1 LEDAT
6 MTTVLEMLKA
16 KGSAVY
22 AVRPD
27 ESVYE
32 ALKLMAERNIGA
44 VMVTSDDGQLVG
56 ILSERDYARKV
67 VLRGQTSRDTPVSAI
82 MTANVVSVP
91 SDITIEQC
99 MGLMTMRHIRHLPV
113 VDGGLPIGMVSIG
126 DLGKAMIDKQGFV
139 IEQLEKYIHG
149 VR

>member
-1 LEDAT
+1 
-6 MTTVLEMLKA
+6 MTTVIEMLKA

-32 ALKLMAERNIGA
+32 ALRLMSDRNIGA

-82 MTANVVSVP
+82 MTASVVSVP
-91 SDITIEQC
+91 PDITIEQC

-113 VDGGLPIGMVSIG
+113 TDRGRPIGMVSIG
-126 DLGKAMIDKQGFV
+126 DIGKAMIDTQGFV

>member
-1 LEDAT
+1 
-6 MTTVLEMLKA
+6 MTTVRDLLKA

-32 ALKLMAERNIGA
+32 ALTLMAERNIGA
-44 VMVTSDDGQLVG
+44 VMVTRDDGRLAG

-99 MGLMTMRHIRHLPV
+99 MGLMTLRHIRHLPV
-113 VDGGLPIGMVSIG
+113 TDGDVPVGMVSIG
-126 DLGKAMIDKQGFV
+126 DLGKAMIDKLGFV

>member
-1 LEDAT
+1 

-32 ALKLMAERNIGA
+32 ALMLMADRNIGA
-44 VMVTSDDGQLVG
+44 VMVTSDDGRLVG

-99 MGLMTMRHIRHLPV
+99 MGLMTLRHIRHLPV
-113 VDGGLPIGMVSIG
+113 IDGGLPIGMVSIG
-126 DLGKAMIDKQGFV
+126 DIGKAMIDTQGFV

>member
-1 LEDAT
+1 
-6 MTTVLEMLKA
+6 MTTVIEMLKA

-32 ALKLMAERNIGA
+32 ALTLMADRNIGA

-82 MTANVVSVP
+82 MTASVVSVP

-99 MGLMTMRHIRHLPV
+99 MGLMTLRHIRHLPV
-113 VDGGLPIGMVSIG
+113 IDGGLPIGMVSIG
-126 DLGKAMIDKQGFV
+126 DIGRAMIEKQGFV

>member
-1 LEDAT
+1 
-6 MTTVLEMLKA
+6 MTTVRDMLKA

-22 AVRPD
+22 SVRPD
-27 ESVYE
+27 SSVYE
-32 ALKLMAERNIGA
+32 ALTLMAELNIGA
-44 VMVTSDDGQLVG
+44 VMVTRDDGQLVG

-113 VDGGLPIGMVSIG
+113 TDGGLPIGMVSIG
-126 DLGKAMIDKQGFV
+126 DLGKAMIDAQGFV

>member
-1 LEDAT
+1 
-6 MTTVLEMLKA
+6 MTTVRDMLKA

-27 ESVYE
+27 DSVYE
-32 ALKLMAERNIGA
+32 ALTLMADRNIGA
-44 VMVTSDDGQLVG
+44 VMVTRDDGQLVG

-82 MTANVVSVP
+82 MPASVVSVRP
-91 SDITIEQC
+91 DITIEQC

-113 VDGGLPIGMVSIG
+113 TNGGLPIGMVSIG
-126 DLGKAMIDKQGFV
+126 DIGKAMIDKQGFV

>member
-1 LEDAT
+1 
-6 MTTVLEMLKA
+6 MTTVRDMLKA

-32 ALKLMAERNIGA
+32 ALKLMADRNIGA
-44 VMVTSDDGQLVG
+44 VLVTRDDGQLVG

-82 MTANVVSVP
+82 MTSSVVSVRP
-91 SDITIEQC
+91 DITIEQC

-113 VDGGLPIGMVSIG
+113 TDGGLPIGMVSIG
-126 DLGKAMIDKQGFV
+126 DIGKAMIDKQGFV

>member
-1 LEDAT
+1 

-32 ALKLMAERNIGA
+32 ALRLMAERNIGA
-44 VMVTSDDGQLVG
+44 VMVTSDDGRLVG

-82 MTANVVSVP
+82 MTSDVVSVP

-113 VDGGLPIGMVSIG
+113 TDGGLPMGMVSIG
-126 DLGKAMIDKQGFV
+126 DIGKAMIDKQGFV

>member
-1 LEDAT
+1 
-6 MTTVLEMLKA
+6 MTTVRDMLKG
-16 KGSAVY
+16 KGGAVY

-27 ESVYE
+27 TSVFD
-32 ALKLMAERNIGA
+32 ALTLMADRNIGA
-44 VMVTSDDGQLVG
+44 VLVTTDDGQLVG

-82 MTANVVSVP
+82 MTASVVSVRP
-91 SDITIEQC
+91 DITIEQC
-99 MGLMTMRHIRHLPV
+99 MGLMTLRHIRHLPV
-113 VDGGLPIGMVSIG
+113 TDGVLPIGMVSIG
-126 DLGKAMIDKQGFV
+126 DIGKAMIDKQGFV

>member
-1 LEDAT
+1 
-6 MTTVLEMLKA
+6 MTTVRDMLEA

-44 VMVTSDDGQLVG
+44 VMVTRVG

-82 MTANVVSVP
+82 MTSSVVSIRP
-91 SDITIEQC
+91 DITIEQC
-99 MGLMTMRHIRHLPV
+99 MGLMTMRRIRHLPV
-113 VDGGLPIGMVSIG
+113 TNGGLPIGMVSIG
-126 DLGKAMIDKQGFV
+126 DIGKAMIDKQGFV

>member
-1 LEDAT
+1 
-6 MTTVLEMLKA
+6 
-16 KGSAVY
+16 VY

-32 ALKLMAERNIGA
+32 ALTLMAERNIGA
-44 VMVTSDDGQLVG
+44 VMVTRDDGQLVG

-82 MTANVVSVP
+82 MTSSVVSIRP
-91 SDITIEQC
+91 DITIEEC

-113 VDGGLPIGMVSIG
+113 TDGGLPIGMVSIG
-126 DLGKAMIDKQGFV
+126 DIGKAMIDKQGFV

>member
-1 LEDAT
+1 
-6 MTTVLEMLKA
+6 MTTVRDMLKA

-32 ALKLMAERNIGA
+32 ALKLMADWNIGA
-44 VMVTSDDGQLVG
+44 VLVTRDDGELVG

-67 VLRGQTSRDTPVSAI
+67 VLRGHTSRDTPVSAI
-82 MTANVVSVP
+82 MTASVVSIRP
-91 SDITIEQC
+91 DTTIEQC
-99 MGLMTMRHIRHLPV
+99 MGLMSMRHVRHLPV
-113 VDGGLPIGMVSIG
+113 TDGGLPIGMVSIG
-126 DLGKAMIDKQGFV
+126 DVGKAMIDKQGFV

>member
-1 LEDAT
+1 

-32 ALKLMAERNIGA
+32 ALTLMAERNIGA

-56 ILSERDYARKV
+56 IFSERDYARKV
-67 VLRGQTSRDTPVSAI
+67 VLRGQTSRDTPVW
-82 MTANVVSVP
+82 P
-91 SDITIEQC
+91 S
-99 MGLMTMRHIRHLPV
+99 
-113 VDGGLPIGMVSIG
+113 
-126 DLGKAMIDKQGFV
+126 
-139 IEQLEKYIHG
+139 
-149 VR
+149 